1 MLRAASRRR
10 VPGAAWTATL
20 ATMSALSV
28 IALSVIALTVTAGAV
43 PARADSVRN
52 AEMWV
57 LDAINAPAAWPV
69 SRGAGVTVAVIDSG
83 VAPEV
88 PDLANSVRTG
98 PDLTGVH
105 TSSSDPNWGMHG
117 TWMASL
123 VAGHGH
129 GGSDGIIGVASQSAI
144 LSIRV
149 ITDKLDPGFAQYQRQ
164 PLSTGQQELADAIRY
179 AVRHHVG
186 VISMS
191 LGYGAPSRPV
201 RAALQDAYAH
211 NIVVVA
217 SSGNSGDAAEAAGKG
232 SAPYSFPADYP
243 GVLGVAAVGA
253 DSKPAAF
260 SSDNLSVQVAAPGV
274 SVPAEGRDGQYWL
287 VSGTSPACALTAGVA
302 ALIKSKYPA
311 LPAAKVINAIT
322 SSTWHRPRGGYDRQV
337 GFGTVNAA
345 AALTAASQFARGGQ
359 ASHALTAASHF
370 GGGPQAV
377 TSAPVRPRGPLA
389 ILLYCLLGGACLILV
404 GVAAIRLFALR
415 QPPTRR
421 AARSRPPAPGW
432 GRLTPDDHR
441 HGFGEPDLD
450 EPGLDESGLG
460 GPGCGEP
467 GLGEPGFG
475 EPGFGEP
482 GFGEPGFG
490 EQSLG
495 EPGHGG
501 AGIDDR
507 FGHAN
512 GSGDD
517 VPGRG
522 LPSGF
527 TRFPWQSPPAGRHA
541 APYDRGSGI
550 GGPE

>member
-10 VPGAAWTATL
+10 VPGTAWTATL
-20 ATMSALSV
+20 ATLSV
-28 IALSVIALTVTAGAV
+28 LTVIAMTVAGGAV

-57 LDAINAPAAWPV
+57 LDAINATAARPV
-69 SRGAGVTVAVIDSG
+69 SQGAGVTVAVIDSG
-83 VAPEV
+83 VAPDV
-88 PDLANSVRTG
+88 PDLSNSVRTG

-105 TSSSDPNWGMHG
+105 TSSSNPNWGMHG

-123 VAGHGH
+123 IAGHGH
-129 GGSDGIIGVASQSAI
+129 DGSAGIIGVASQSTI

-149 ITDKLDPGFAQYQRQ
+149 ITDKLDPGFAAYQRQ
-164 PLSTGQQELADAIRY
+164 PLSTGQQELAEAIRY
-179 AVRHHVG
+179 AVRHRVG

-302 ALIKSKYPA
+302 ALIESKYPGLA
-311 LPAAKVINAIT
+311 AAKVINAIT
-322 SSTWHRPRGGYDRQV
+322 SSTWHRPPGGYDRQV

-345 AALTAASQFARGGQ
+345 AALTAASQFARRRL
-359 ASHALTAASHF
+359 ARRTLTAAGHF
-370 GGGPQAV
+370 GGGPQAIPAV
-377 TSAPVRPRGPLA
+377 PVQPRGPLA
-389 ILLYCLLGGACLILV
+389 VVLYCLLAGACLILI
-404 GVAAIRLFALR
+404 GVAAMRLVALR
-415 QPPTRR
+415 PLPSRR
-421 AARSRPPAPGW
+421 AVRSSPPEPGW
-432 GRLTPDDHR
+432 GLLTPDDHSPG
-441 HGFGEPDLD
+441 HGQGFGER
-450 EPGLDESGLG
+450 
-460 GPGCGEP
+460 
-467 GLGEPGFG
+467 
-475 EPGFGEP
+475 
-482 GFGEPGFG
+482 
-490 EQSLG
+490 
-495 EPGHGG
+495 GHGVDERG
-501 AGIDDR
+501 VDKHGRDECGVDDGIDDR
-507 FGHAN
+507 FGRDD
-512 GSGDD
+512 GSDND
-517 VPGRG
+517 LPGRG

-527 TRFPWQSPPAGRHA
+527 TRFPWQSPAGRHA
-541 APYDRGSGI
+541 APYDGGSGI

>member
-1 MLRAASRRR
+1 MLTAASRRR
-10 VPGAAWTATL
+10 ARGAAWSPLLATL
-20 ATMSALSV
+20 A
-28 IALSVIALTVTAGAV
+28 ALTVVAMTVAGGAV

-57 LDAINAPAAWPV
+57 LDAINAPAARPV
-69 SRGAGVTVAVIDSG
+69 SQGAGVTVAVIDSG
-83 VAPEV
+83 VATDV

-105 TSSSDPNWGMHG
+105 TSSSNPNWGMHG

-123 VAGHGH
+123 IAGHGH
-129 GGSDGIIGVASQSAI
+129 DGSDGIIGVASQSTI

-149 ITDKLDPGFAQYQRQ
+149 ITDKLDPGFAAYQRQ

-179 AVRHHVG
+179 AVRHRVG

-217 SSGNSGDAAEAAGKG
+217 SSGNSGDAAEAAGRG

-243 GVLGVAAVGA
+243 GVLGVAAVNA

-302 ALIKSKYPA
+302 ALIKSKYPG

-345 AALTAASQFARGGQ
+345 AALAAAGHFGRRGQ
-359 ASHALTAASHF
+359 AGRTLAGRALAAADHF

-377 TSAPVRPRGPLA
+377 PAAPVRPRGPLA
-389 ILLYCLLGGACLILV
+389 VLLYCLLAGACLVLIGVVAVRLV
-404 GVAAIRLFALR
+404 ALR
-415 QPPTRR
+415 QPPARR
-421 AARSRPPAPGW
+421 AARSRPPEPGW
-432 GRLTPDDHR
+432 GRLTSDDHG
-441 HGFGEPDLD
+441 HGFDDHGHGFDDDGIE
-450 EPGLDESGLG
+450 G
-460 GPGCGEP
+460 GCGR
-467 GLGEPGFG
+467 
-475 EPGFGEP
+475 
-482 GFGEPGFG
+482 
-490 EQSLG
+490 
-495 EPGHGG
+495 
-501 AGIDDR
+501 D
-507 FGHAN
+507 N
-512 GSGDD
+512 GSDD
-517 VPGRG
+517 DLPGRG

-541 APYDRGSGI
+541 APQDRGSGV